1 MNYPSS
7 DKPLHKVYLKAEGM
21 PYMNCKGLYSDEEIE
36 TIRKFLSTEMP
47 KLQLL
52 TSIKRKEKEDG

>member
-47 KLQLL
+47 KLR
-52 TSIKRKEKEDG
+52 IVIFRNEKEDG